1 LTAESNRGLNGL
13 VAGKRNV
20 SILQRVDQACLAISA
35 GSFCLLRSEAKMLM
49 TMTQDTITP
58 AGAAVSRVLVCDE
71 RPIART
77 ALTAIVMQAIP
88 TVSDVRQSTDGADL
102 VAQYTRKPADLVL
115 IGIRKGKQCGPAA
128 VDQLLSNQPTAP
140 VIVFGCIDDTGD
152 IVSAIGR
159 GARGFLSWDANN
171 PVASPASQRPLNF
184 GRLSP
189 TYDATRVAAQLTE
202 RELQILRGM
211 TRGHS
216 NCEIGRK
223 LYLSEDTVK
232 THARRLFHKLGAHDR
247 AHAVALGL
255 RNGLIA

>member
-1 LTAESNRGLNGL
+1 
-13 VAGKRNV
+13 
-20 SILQRVDQACLAISA
+20 VDEARPAISA
-35 GSFCLLRSEAKMLM
+35 DWFRSFRSLRSEVKMLI
-49 TMTQDTITP
+49 TMTQDASTL
-58 AGAAVSRVLVCDE
+58 ASSMVSRVLVCDE

-77 ALTAIVMQAIP
+77 ALIAIVTQAIP
-88 TVSDVRQSTDGADL
+88 TVSDARQSTDGVDL
-102 VAQYTRKPADLVL
+102 VAQYAWKPADLVL
-115 IGIRKGKQCGPAA
+115 IGIRKGKHCGAAA
-128 VDQLLSNQPTAP
+128 VDQLLSNDPAAP
-140 VIVFGCIDDTGD
+140 VIVFGCIDDTEG
-152 IVSAIGR
+152 IVAAIGR

-189 TYDATRVAAQLTE
+189 TYDATRVAAQLTD

-232 THARRLFHKLGAHDR
+232 THARRLFQKLGAHDR